1 METQLINLQ
10 FLESFTKGDTAK
22 MKKYITMFIQS
33 APNAIN
39 EMKILHS
46 TGNWN
51 QLRTVAHSLKPQL
64 GYMGIDSVKELIV
77 RIEEY
82 AAEEKKTD
90 VIAQMISELESICT
104 NAIAQLQSTI
114 SEY

>member
-1 METQLINLQ
+1 METQLINLH

-33 APNAIN
+33 APNAIS
-39 EMKILHS
+39 EMKMLQAN
-46 TGNWN
+46 GNWN

-64 GYMGIDSVKELIV
+64 GYMGIDSVKEIIV

-90 VIAQMISELESICT
+90 AIAQMIAELETIC
-104 NAIAQLQSTI
+104 NIAIAQLQTTI
-114 SEY
+114 NEY